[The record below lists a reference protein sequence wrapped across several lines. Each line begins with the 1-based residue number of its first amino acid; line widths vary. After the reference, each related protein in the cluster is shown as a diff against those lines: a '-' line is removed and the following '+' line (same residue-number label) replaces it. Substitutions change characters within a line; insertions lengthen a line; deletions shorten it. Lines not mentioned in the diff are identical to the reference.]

1 MSEEEGDIM
10 EEAQTKDMCED
21 VKGLMRR
28 LSIDAGDEAK

>member
-21 VKGLMRR
+21 VKGFN
-28 LSIDAGDEAK
+28 IDAGDKAKT